1 MQTRAKRI
9 YKDQRLSLRVSTVE
23 KATLE
28 AASQSISMT
37 TSEFVLREAM
47 SSAEEILADRTRF
60 VLPAEQWEAFSA
72 RLDRPPRSIPAL
84 AALLTEPTPFDE

>member
-1 MQTRAKRI
+1 MQTHAKRT

-60 VLPAEQWEAFSA
+60 VLPRSSGRRSA
-72 RLDRPPRSIPAL
+72 PGSIGPRAPSRPSPHC
-84 AALLTEPTPFDE
+84 